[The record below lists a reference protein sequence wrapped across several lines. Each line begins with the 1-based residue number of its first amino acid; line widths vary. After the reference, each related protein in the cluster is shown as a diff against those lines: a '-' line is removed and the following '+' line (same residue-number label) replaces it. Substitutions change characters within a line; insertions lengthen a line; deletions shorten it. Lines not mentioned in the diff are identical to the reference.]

1 MKEYALFTLFRHRGL
16 TLLAGQA
23 DVHPG
28 TPVPSRRYLTVPRAC
43 IRLSTMVLV
52 VFLRPRPYF
61 GWYERKSRRLLS
73 PCILFHPWQTENV
86 VIGHSL
92 VAVFASR
99 LVETAGIS
107 FERALRRAK
116 GPWEFKP
123 IGSDGLRVAEVQK

>member
-1 MKEYALFTLFRHRGL
+1 MSIQEHHTIA
-16 TLLAGQA
+16 AIPDCA
-23 DVHPG
+23 
-28 TPVPSRRYLTVPRAC
+28 RAC

-92 VAVFASR
+92 VAVFALR

-123 IGSDGLRVAEVQK
+123 IGSDGLPILCLKM